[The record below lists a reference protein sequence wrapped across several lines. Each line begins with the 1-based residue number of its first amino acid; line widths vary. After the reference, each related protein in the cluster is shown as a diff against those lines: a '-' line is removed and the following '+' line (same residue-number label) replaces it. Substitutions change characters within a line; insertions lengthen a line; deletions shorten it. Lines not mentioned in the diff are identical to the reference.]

1 MTLTKEQKEFL
12 RILKNA
18 LGITSLAI
26 QEYGI
31 KKTEYEEWLDNPIF
45 EEEVNKIGEMTL
57 DFVENQLIKEI
68 RNGNMQ
74 AIQYYLKTKGKK
86 RGYN

>member
-1 MTLTKEQKEFL
+1 MRLTKEQIDFIKT
-12 RILKNA
+12 LKA
-18 LGITSLAI
+18 SLGIISIALN
-26 QEYGI
+26 QEGV
-31 KKTEYEEWLDNPIF
+31 KRETFDEWMENPLF
-45 EEEVNKIGEMTL
+45 VDEVSKIDEVSL

-68 RNGNMQ
+68 RNGNVQ